1 MYNDL
6 LLDHFLNPRNVG
18 ELPDADGVGAVGSLE
33 CGDYLEIEIKVT
45 DGKISDIKFE
55 AYGCPA
61 AIATTSVTTELA
73 LNKTLTEAWAIT
85 DSDVMACLGGLPN
98 PKIHCSLLGPA
109 ALKKAIEDYNYQHSG
124 ETAIPR

>member
-6 LLDHFLNPRNVG
+6 LLEHFNNPSNVG
-18 ELPDADGVGAVGSLE
+18 ELPDADGVGAVGSFE
-33 CGDYLEIEIKVT
+33 CGDYLEIAIKVT

-85 DSDVMACLGGLPN
+85 DSDVMASLGGLPD

-109 ALKKAIEDYNYQHSG
+109 ALKKAIEDYRSKK
-124 ETAIPR
+124 EAE